1 MSGLLICVGGVL
13 TIIILS
19 ELIWRR
25 KLLKGEFQRKFV
37 HITGGTF
44 AAFWPWLI
52 SWRAIQLL
60 GLAMLVGVLANRYHK
75 FSHFA
80 DGVRRETYGDIFSPL
95 AIIICATLTNESV
108 FFAIA
113 ILHLS
118 LADGLAAVIGVH
130 YGKRWEYKV
139 FLRQTKTVIG
149 SMTFWLVSL
158 AILGGGI
165 PFAADLIP
173 YQTYVML
180 LLFLPPILTAV
191 ESASPLGS
199 DNITVP
205 IAAVVALNIAQQL

>member
-1 MSGLLICVGGVL
+1 MSGILICIGGVL
-13 TIIILS
+13 IIIALS
-19 ELIWRR
+19 ELVWRYR
-25 KLLKGEFQRKFV
+25 LLKGELQRKFV

-44 AAFWPWLI
+44 AAFWPWLV
-52 SWRAIQLL
+52 SWRTIQLL
-60 GLAMLVGVLANRYHK
+60 GLVLLAGVLANRYRK
-75 FSHFA
+75 FSPFA
-80 DGVRRETYGDIFSPL
+80 DGARSESYGDIFSPI
-95 AIIICATLTNESV
+95 AITLCAVITEEPV
-108 FFAIA
+108 IYAIA
-113 ILHLS
+113 ILHLA

-165 PFAADLIP
+165 PFADDLIP

-205 IAAVVALNIAQQL
+205 IAAVVALNIAQQF

>member
-1 MSGLLICVGGVL
+1 MSGLLICIGGVIA
-13 TIIILS
+13 IIILS
-19 ELIWRR
+19 ELIWRF

-44 AAFWPWLI
+44 SAFWPWLV
-52 SWRAIQLL
+52 SWRTIQLL
-60 GLAMLVGVLANRYHK
+60 GLSMLIGVLANRYRK

-95 AIIICATLTNESV
+95 AIIICATLTKEPV

-118 LADGLAAVIGVH
+118 LADGLAAVIGVRF
-130 YGKRWEYKV
+130 GKKWKYRLL
-139 FLRQTKTVIG
+139 FRQTKTVIG

-165 PFAADLIP
+165 PYAADLIS
-173 YQTYVML
+173 YETYAML
-180 LLFLPPILTAV
+180 ILILPPTLMVIENL
-191 ESASPLGS
+191 SPFGS

-205 IAAVVALNIAQQL
+205 IAAAVALNMA